1 MNSPYFSDINV
12 QQADYSSIARAGETI
27 GNMYAQTG
35 QNIGKA
41 LSSVIGNVGSTYF
54 ENKKLERTLETHLK
68 TKQGQ
73 KELQFKF
80 GYTPEQV
87 NGMLE
92 KGTLNKE
99 IKSWYKEIGID
110 NIRAQVQDE
119 MKLEMAQQKHQLAM
133 GNLSQEQKKNSLLIS
148 EIEQRN
154 ELQESQNK
162 YLQFL
167 HEPDENGKKRLDSL
181 DPAQGFLKN
190 GEEFNPT
197 DLQAVQSINKSM
209 GLGAY
214 SPAMLT
220 SIVNS
225 FKKKDEGGT
234 GEILNGVNFKSRT
247 DFEESWSK
255 FTAENPRLP
264 REQLAAA
271 RARAEKLIVPEGGV
285 RKIID
290 NAVAKSGFGS
300 FIETMKAQVGDMGN
314 FKQMLDES
322 LQGVEFDQ
330 DGNITAYN
338 VKNPV
343 AASVALI
350 KLAKTAQGAGVLSNQ
365 DVDRVKGSAR
375 YSDQFKRFF
384 DKAFGENVEVTKEMW
399 ENGYKNAINP
409 ETGLKFKIGDD
420 AVFGGGALNAAD
432 LLMFKDIAAK
442 LDLRSRELT
451 DEIIPQVYEEVRATY
466 GGLTTNEIHEF
477 SDLDMYKPTG
487 FKTEEQK
494 MAGVTSANV
503 NSAINGLVQ
512 GKSRAAIEKIVRNG
526 AGFDPSTGDEI
537 NLKMTMDEAER
548 QFNDLKQ
555 NGNQPIA
562 ASTPVNIPKQKAYTV
577 DPKNL
582 SNLNDGGSMV
592 ASASGV
598 TSGLAGSKATY
609 NKMSAGKTAQ
619 QSFDKNFP
627 KAATK
632 ITQMRTAV
640 ESGSLDDVKNVAKNY
655 NIDAN
660 KYRGNEKAF
669 RSRVRSKLNSEVKR
683 KVARWAG
690 EQGFKSTLKKGIATA
705 IGGAL
710 TGGVGFAMGSV
721 AYDLISLAESEEQVT
736 KETYDEMLANAKTE
750 DERKLVK
757 QMRDQYLGN
766 LKKSKPRFEGGQ
778 YKGIGSSYFGR

>member
-1 MNSPYFSDINV
+1 MTSPYFSNINV
-12 QQADYSSIARAGETI
+12 AQADYSPIARAGEAI

-35 QNIGKA
+35 QNIGNA
-41 LSSVIGNVGSTYF
+41 LSSAIGNIGSKYF
-54 ENKKLERTLETHLK
+54 EDKKLERTLETHLK

-87 NGMLE
+87 NAMLE

-119 MKLEMAQQKHQLAM
+119 MKLQMAQEKHQLAM
-133 GNLSQEQKKNSLLIS
+133 GNLDQEQQKNSLLIS

-154 ELQESQNK
+154 KLQDSQNK
-162 YLQFL
+162 YLRYL
-167 HEPDENGKKRLDSL
+167 HETDENGKKHLDSL
-181 DPAQGFLKN
+181 DPAQGFLNN

-225 FKKKDEGGT
+225 FKKEDEGGT

-247 DFEESWSK
+247 DFEERWSK

-300 FIETMKAQVGDMGN
+300 FIETMKSQFGDMGN
-314 FKQMLDES
+314 FRQMLNES
-322 LQGVEFDQ
+322 LQGVEFDAN
-330 DGNITAYN
+330 GNATAYD

-350 KLAKTAQGAGVLSNQ
+350 KLARLAQGSGQLSNQ
-365 DVDRVKGSAR
+365 DVDNVRGSSR

-384 DKAFGENVEVTKEMW
+384 DKSFGSAHIVTKEMW

-409 ETGLKFKIGDD
+409 DTGEKFKVGDD
-420 AVFGGGALNAAD
+420 AIFGGGQLNAAD
-432 LLMFKDIAAK
+432 LLMFKDIADK
-442 LDLRSRELT
+442 LDLRSRQLT
-451 DEIIPQVYEEVRATY
+451 DEIIPQIYEEVRATY

-503 NSAINGLVQ
+503 NSALRALKA
-512 GKSRAAIEKIVRNG
+512 GKSRAAIEKIVRNKE
-526 AGFDPSTGDEI
+526 GFDPSTGDEI

-548 QFNDLKQ
+548 QLKDLDE
-555 NGNQPIA
+555 NGSQPSDPA
-562 ASTPVNIPKQKAYTV
+562 KPLKIPKERAYKV
-577 DPKNL
+577 DNL
-582 SNLNDGGSMV
+582 DDGGSMV

-598 TSGLAGSKATY
+598 ASGLAGSKATY
-609 NKMSAGKTAQ
+609 NKMSVGKTAQ

-627 KAATK
+627 KEATK

-640 ESGSLDDVKNVAKNY
+640 ESGSLDDVKKVAKNY
-655 NIDAN
+655 NIDTN
-660 KYRGNEKAF
+660 KYRGNEKAL
-669 RSRVRSKLNSEVKR
+669 RSRVRSKLNSEVKK
-683 KVARWAG
+683 KVAKWAG
-690 EQGFKSTLKKGIATA
+690 EQGFKSTLKKGIATT

-710 TGGVGFAMGSV
+710 TGGVGFAMSSV

-736 KETYDEMLANAKTE
+736 KETYDEMLINAKTE

>member
-350 KLAKTAQGAGVLSNQ
+350 KLA
-365 DVDRVKGSAR
+365 
-375 YSDQFKRFF
+375 
-384 DKAFGENVEVTKEMW
+384 
-399 ENGYKNAINP
+399 
-409 ETGLKFKIGDD
+409 
-420 AVFGGGALNAAD
+420 
-432 LLMFKDIAAK
+432 
-442 LDLRSRELT
+442 
-451 DEIIPQVYEEVRATY
+451 
-466 GGLTTNEIHEF
+466 
-477 SDLDMYKPTG
+477 
-487 FKTEEQK
+487 
-494 MAGVTSANV
+494 
-503 NSAINGLVQ
+503 
-512 GKSRAAIEKIVRNG
+512 
-526 AGFDPSTGDEI
+526 
-537 NLKMTMDEAER
+537 
-548 QFNDLKQ
+548 
-555 NGNQPIA
+555 
-562 ASTPVNIPKQKAYTV
+562 
-577 DPKNL
+577 
-582 SNLNDGGSMV
+582 
-592 ASASGV
+592 
-598 TSGLAGSKATY
+598 
-609 NKMSAGKTAQ
+609 
-619 QSFDKNFP
+619 
-627 KAATK
+627 
-632 ITQMRTAV
+632 
-640 ESGSLDDVKNVAKNY
+640 
-655 NIDAN
+655 
-660 KYRGNEKAF
+660 
-669 RSRVRSKLNSEVKR
+669 
-683 KVARWAG
+683 
-690 EQGFKSTLKKGIATA
+690 
-705 IGGAL
+705 
-710 TGGVGFAMGSV
+710 
-721 AYDLISLAESEEQVT
+721 
-736 KETYDEMLANAKTE
+736 
-750 DERKLVK
+750 
-757 QMRDQYLGN
+757 
-766 LKKSKPRFEGGQ
+766 
-778 YKGIGSSYFGR
+778 